1 MTVWLCKVAFW
12 RRFGNGPDREIER
25 EGGREEGR
33 ECEEGQKNKTDGVR
47 IKGYYMKQI
56 INNTHLV
63 TTTTTTTTT
72 PTL

>member
-63 TTTTTTTTT
+63 TTTTTT